1 MPPVPAELRGRLLVA
16 APSLLDPSFVRTV
29 VLLLEHQADEGAL
42 GVVLSRPSRTPVGE
56 ILPGWDEVVDAP
68 PVVHV
73 GGPVSP
79 SSAIGLAAVP
89 ARDSDALP
97 TSSFAPLPS
106 ARASGLV
113 LGTVDLDAD
122 PAAVGAAVASMR
134 IFAGYAGWTA
144 GQLEAEIAE
153 GAWYVVDALPLDAFA
168 AEPELL
174 WSAVLTRQGPPLSL
188 VTRMPPD
195 PSLN

>member
-1 MPPVPAELRGRLLVA
+1 M
-16 APSLLDPSFVRTV
+16 
-29 VLLLEHQADEGAL
+29 
-42 GVVLSRPSRTPVGE
+42 
-56 ILPGWDEVVDAP
+56 
-68 PVVHV
+68 
-73 GGPVSP
+73 
-79 SSAIGLAAVP
+79 
-89 ARDSDALP
+89 
-97 TSSFAPLPS
+97 
-106 ARASGLV
+106 